1 MVSVDVLYSAAT
13 HAWPQLR
20 DSVLRAEADGFG
32 TAWVYDHL
40 SGAMLS
46 GTRMLECFTLAGAL
60 AGVTSS
66 IGIGTLVVNA
76 ANRPAGVTVAAAASV
91 QEISGGRFVFGLGA
105 GAAPNSQWSREHQLL
120 GIPLRDS
127 MLLRHKHMI
136 DVLDLCDA
144 QWDPQ
149 RDAKW
154 AGFPLPSPPPPVLLG
169 VNSVALAQVAGER
182 CDAVNVRLEHPRIGE
197 FFEAARA
204 ARANSSRAGTPL
216 ILNAWTHLRA
226 GSLDPDG
233 EAHRRIAELDGDGLI
248 LVSGSSP

>member
-1 MVSVDVLYSAAT
+1 MVTVDILYSAAT
-13 HAWPQLR
+13 HPWPELR
-20 DSVLRAEADGFG
+20 DSVLRAEAEGFG

-105 GAAPNSQWSREHQLL
+105 GAAPGSQWSREHELL
-120 GIPLRDS
+120 KIPLGDS
-127 MLLRHKHMI
+127 MPLRHKHVI

-144 QWDPQ
+144 QWNPH
-149 RDAKW
+149 REAKW
-154 AGFPLPSPPPPVLLG
+154 AGFPLPSPRPPVLLG
-169 VNSVALAQVAGER
+169 VNSIALANIAGER
-182 CDAVNVRLEHPRIGE
+182 CDAVNVRLEHPRIGQ
-197 FFEAARA
+197 FFEAARV
-204 ARANSSRAGTPL
+204 ARAQSARAGTPL
-216 ILNAWTHLRA
+216 VLNAWTARSA
-226 GSLDPDG
+226 ASLDPAG
-233 EAHRRIAELDGDGLI
+233 EAQRRISDLGGDGLI
-248 LVSGSSP
+248 LVTGASR